1 MRKDRSLSET
11 VLSFF
16 SGLDTK
22 GSVAPRKNLLRGLL
36 IEMSLCSIIPGVV
49 SEFGK

>member
-1 MRKDRSLSET
+1 M
-11 VLSFF
+11 LSFF

-36 IEMSLCSIIPGVV
+36 IEMSLCSIIPDQQAAPNAMA
-49 SEFGK
+49 S